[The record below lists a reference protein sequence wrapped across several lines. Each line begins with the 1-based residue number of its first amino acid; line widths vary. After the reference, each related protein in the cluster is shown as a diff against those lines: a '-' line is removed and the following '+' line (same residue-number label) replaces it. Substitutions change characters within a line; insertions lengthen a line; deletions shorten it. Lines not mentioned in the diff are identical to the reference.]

1 MQKVENEK
9 TSGGN
14 IFVSHRA
21 ISTIAYQAALESYGL
36 VGLAPKNK
44 VSGLANALIK
54 DPTQGVSIQYDG
66 KKVAIDLYIVVE
78 YGTRITSVAA
88 SVADNVRY
96 AIEKQ
101 TGLPVLSVNVHVRG
115 LRVSSELKA

>member
-1 MQKVENEK
+1 MQKDQQEK
-9 TSGGN
+9 KVSGN

-44 VSGLANALIK
+44 VTGLANVLIK
-54 DPTQGVSIQYDG
+54 DPTQGVSVQYNG
-66 KKVAIDLYIVVE
+66 ETVMIDLYIVVE

-101 TGLPVLSVNVHVRG
+101 TGLHVQYVNVHIRG
-115 LRVSSELKA
+115 LRVSRDH

>member
-1 MQKVENEK
+1 MQKEQKEK
-9 TSGGN
+9 KASGN

-21 ISTIAYQAALESYGL
+21 ISAIAYQAALESYGL

-44 VSGLANALIK
+44 MTGLRNVIIK
-54 DPTQGVSIQYDG
+54 DPTQGVSVQYDG
-66 KKVAIDLYIVVE
+66 ATVMIDLYIVVE

-101 TGLPVLSVNVHVRG
+101 TGLNVQYVNVHVRG
-115 LRVSSELKA
+115 LRVSREN

>member
-1 MQKVENEK
+1 MQKEQKEHK
-9 TSGGN
+9 ISGN

-54 DPTQGVSIQYDG
+54 DPSLGVSVQYNG
-66 KKVAIDLYIVVE
+66 ETVMIDLYIVVE

-96 AIEKQ
+96 AVEKQ
-101 TGLPVLSVNVHVRG
+101 TGLNVEYVNVHVRG
-115 LRVSSELKA
+115 LRVSHAE